1 MVPRDGLGREPEE
14 PEMTIADVRG
24 KAVLVVGG
32 GRGIGRAIAERF
44 AELGADVGLTGRDAA
59 RTAEVAAALAT
70 THSATVGGYA
80 LDVTDRP
87 RVRQVV
93 EEFRGQRGGA
103 DVLVYNAGISPS
115 YASAEKVTE
124 RDWDDILATNLTGAF
139 CAAQAFARPLI
150 EQGATDP
157 DPARPDRGSIVFI
170 GSVNSVVGDPRLVA
184 YTASKAGLAG
194 MAKTMALDW
203 ARYGIR
209 VNLVAPGYV
218 ATDLTAGLQ
227 SDERLRRSLTDRTP
241 QGRLADPAEIADLV
255 VFLASDS
262 ASFVTGAVHAVDG
275 GWTAQ

>member
-1 MVPRDGLGREPEE
+1 
-14 PEMTIADVRG
+14 MTIADVRG

-44 AELGADVGLTGRDAA
+44 AELGADVGLTGRDGA
-59 RTAEVAAALAT
+59 RTAEVAAAIAE
-70 THSATVGGYA
+70 THSAKVSGYA
-80 LDVTDRP
+80 LDVTDRT

-93 EEFRGQRGGA
+93 EEFRTQQGRA
-103 DVLVYNAGISPS
+103 DVLVYNAGISPT
-115 YASAEKVTE
+115 YASAEKVAE
-124 RDWDDILATNLTGAF
+124 EDWDGILATNLTGAF
-139 CAAQAFARPLI
+139 CAAQAFVRPLI
-150 EQGATDP
+150 DDP
-157 DPARPDRGSIVFI
+157 HVDGRAPGSIVFI
-170 GSVNSVVGDPRLVA
+170 GSVNSLVGDPRLVA

-209 VNLVAPGYV
+209 VNTVAPGYV

-227 SDERLRRSLTDRTP
+227 SNERLRRSLTDRTP
-241 QGRLADPAEIADLV
+241 QHRLAEPKEIADLV

-262 ASFVTGAVHAVDG
+262 AGFVTGVVYPIDG

>member
-1 MVPRDGLGREPEE
+1 MG
-14 PEMTIADVRG
+14 IADVRG
-24 KAVLVVGG
+24 RTVLVVGG
-32 GRGIGRAIAERF
+32 GRGIGRAISERF
-44 AELGADVGLTGRDAA
+44 AELGAEVGLTGRDPN
-59 RTAEVAAALAT
+59 RTAEVAASIAEA
-70 THSATVGGYA
+70 HSAKVTGHA
-80 LDVTDRP
+80 LDVTDRA

-93 EEFRGQRGGA
+93 DEFRAQRGGA

-115 YASAEKVTE
+115 YASAEKVDE
-124 RDWDDILATNLTGAF
+124 QVWDDILATNLTGAF

-150 EQGATDP
+150 AEGAP
-157 DPARPDRGSIVFI
+157 GSIVLI

-209 VNLVAPGYV
+209 VNTIAPGYV

-227 SDERLRRSLTDRTP
+227 SNERLRKSLTDRTP
-241 QGRLADPAEIADLV
+241 QNRLAEPREIADIV
-255 VFLASDS
+255 VFLASES
-262 ASFVTGAVHAVDG
+262 ASFITGAVYPVDG

>member
-1 MVPRDGLGREPEE
+1 MSIG
-14 PEMTIADVRG
+14 DVRG
-24 KAVLVVGG
+24 RTVLVVGG

-44 AELGADVGLTGRDAA
+44 AELGAEVGVTGRDAG
-59 RTAEVAAALAT
+59 RTAEVAAAIAE
-70 THSATVGGYA
+70 THSAKVTGHA
-80 LDVTDRP
+80 LDVTDRA

-93 EEFRGQRGGA
+93 DEFRAQRGGA

-124 RDWDDILATNLTGAF
+124 EVWDDILATNLTGGF

-150 EQGATDP
+150 AEGAP
-157 DPARPDRGSIVFI
+157 GSIVFV

-209 VNLVAPGYV
+209 VNTIAPGYV

-227 SDERLRRSLTDRTP
+227 SNERLRRSLTDRTP
-241 QGRLADPAEIADLV
+241 QNRLAEPREIADIV

-262 ASFVTGAVHAVDG
+262 ASFITGAVYPVDG

>member
-1 MVPRDGLGREPEE
+1 
-14 PEMTIADVRG
+14 MTGGDVTG

-44 AELGADVGLTGRDAA
+44 ADLGAEVGLTGRDPA
-59 RTAEVAAALAT
+59 RTAEVAAEIAAK
-70 THSATVGGYA
+70 HSATVDGHA
-80 LDVTDRP
+80 LDVTDRA

-93 EEFRGQRGGA
+93 EEFRARRGRA

-124 RDWDDILATNLTGAF
+124 TDWDDILATNLTGAF
-139 CAAQAFARPLI
+139 CTAQAFARPLI
-150 EQGATDP
+150 ADAAP
-157 DPARPDRGSIVFI
+157 GSIVLV
-170 GSVNSVVGDPRLVA
+170 GSVTSVVGDARLVA

-194 MAKTMALDW
+194 MGRTMALDW

-209 VNLVAPGYV
+209 VNTVAPGYV
-218 ATDLTAGLQ
+218 TTDLTAGLQ
-227 SDERLRRSLTDRTP
+227 GNDRLRRALTDRTP
-241 QGRLADPAEIADLV
+241 QNRMAAPAEIADLV

-262 ASFVTGAVHAVDG
+262 AGFITGGVYPIDG